1 MERDFQT
8 TVQICHLQKDGREKE
23 DASGLS
29 ERLVQYIKE
38 AWGQVSVRAG
48 PSRRIHILLQV
59 LIGTSLGLA
68 SVDMNMVEINYI
80 YH

>member
-8 TVQICHLQKDGREKE
+8 TVQIYHLQKDGREKK

-38 AWGQVSVRAG
+38 A
-48 PSRRIHILLQV
+48 
-59 LIGTSLGLA
+59 
-68 SVDMNMVEINYI
+68 
-80 YH
+80 